1 MHDRQAP
8 LEVLYG
14 PEAIALGVRRVA
26 EAIRRDVNGQPL
38 FVVAVMNA
46 AVYFAADLLRALADG
61 PRVEGFAAACVA
73 SYGAGTAPQ
82 GPPRVAAFPP
92 AERLAGRTVLVVDTV
107 VDSGATAQV
116 VLAEARARGAREA
129 WLACLVDK
137 PARRRIAV
145 RPDWSAFTAPDRYLV
160 GYGLDADGALRTLPY
175 VAALLEDPA

>member
-1 MHDRQAP
+1 VRDRPAP

-26 EAIRRDVNGQPL
+26 EAIRRDLADRPV

-46 AVYFAADLLRALADG
+46 ALYFAADLLRALAQG

-82 GPPRVAAFPP
+82 GPPRVTAFPP
-92 AERLAGRTVLVVDTV
+92 AERLEGRTVLVVDTV

-116 VLAEARARGAREA
+116 VLAEARARGAADAR
-129 WLACLVDK
+129 LACLVDK

-145 RPDWSAFTAPDRYLV
+145 RPDWSAFTGPDRFLV
-160 GYGLDADGALRTLPY
+160 GYGLDAGGALRTLPY
-175 VAALLEDPA
+175 VASLLEDPA